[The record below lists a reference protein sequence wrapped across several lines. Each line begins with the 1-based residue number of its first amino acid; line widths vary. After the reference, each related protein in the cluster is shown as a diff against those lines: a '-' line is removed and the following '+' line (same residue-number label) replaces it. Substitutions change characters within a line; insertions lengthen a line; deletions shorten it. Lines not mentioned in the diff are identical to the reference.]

1 MIISAFLG
9 TLPYYLSFQMYGY
22 KTVYNSILYIMF
34 CYHKD
39 YRAATFVK
47 IHDIGNLHLLLK
59 FLDQYHQ
66 EFTNVVSLFN

>member
-1 MIISAFLG
+1 
-9 TLPYYLSFQMYGY
+9 
-22 KTVYNSILYIMF
+22 MF

-66 EFTNVVSLFN
+66 EFTNVGSLFN